1 MAVRIEDD
9 CVGCPSD
16 RGCLGSACPH
26 KNVKVYTCDVC
37 GEEKDEDEMHDV
49 DGVMVCD
56 DCLIE
61 YLEEEGIIG
70 KVCEGND

>member
-1 MAVRIEDD
+1 MAIRHEDD

-26 KNVKVYTCDVC
+26 KDVKVYTCDVC
-37 GEEKDEDEMHDV
+37 GEECDPEDLHDV
-49 DGVMVCD
+49 DGNMVCS
-56 DCLIE
+56 DCLIP

-70 KVCEGND
+70 KVREEDD